1 MRVLVEGRGIKID
14 QIRYGE
20 KDWAEIIYMVTVIL
34 MKKVITNIT

>member
-1 MRVLVEGRGIKID
+1 VRVLVEGRGIKRD
-14 QIRYGE
+14 QKGNGE